1 MKINDVRKIAKGM
14 DINTYGMKK
23 MDIIRAVQQSENNVE
38 CFATEMVG
46 YCKEDKC
53 SWRDDCL
60 SINNGPKS
68 SPRYFLGISHAHG
81 WRT

>member
-14 DINTYGMKK
+14 DINTYRMKK
-23 MDIIRAVQQSENNVE
+23 EDIIRAVQRAENNIVCFGTARVE
-38 CFATEMVG
+38 SCNE
-46 YCKEDKC
+46 EEC

-68 SPRYFLGISHAHG
+68 SPR
-81 WRT
+81 